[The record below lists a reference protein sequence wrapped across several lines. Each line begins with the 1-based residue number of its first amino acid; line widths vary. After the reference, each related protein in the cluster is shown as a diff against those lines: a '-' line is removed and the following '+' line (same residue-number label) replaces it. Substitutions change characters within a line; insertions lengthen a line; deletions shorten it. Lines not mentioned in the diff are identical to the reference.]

1 MTSELAK
8 KSRTRSNP
16 ISDLPGA
23 VNAPNASVRLEK
35 TVDDRR
41 DMFGGLDDV
50 SAVTKNFA
58 ERTRIHARES
68 F

>member
-1 MTSELAK
+1 M
-8 KSRTRSNP
+8 
-16 ISDLPGA
+16 
-23 VNAPNASVRLEK
+23 EK

-50 SAVTKNFA
+50 SAVTKNLA

-68 F
+68 FDRLKRNPLARVDLVKVKPFPALAP